1 MKIES
6 KQLQVKLIC
15 TVFLLQHHPWIPFIL
30 FCYLFLGRLLCQ
42 SHEHLRMPQMSPGLL
57 LGSELGCP
65 RAGHQVAFI
74 NTSCFFFLWF

>member
-30 FCYLFLGRLLCQ
+30 LLFVPGT
-42 SHEHLRMPQMSPGLL
+42 SPVP
-57 LGSELGCP
+57 EP
-65 RAGHQVAFI
+65 
-74 NTSCFFFLWF
+74 